1 MCSIQIHEIKKHNKY
16 LVVKEWFYN
25 YFQQMFESY
34 YLHKNINKE
43 KLIKAPF
50 NNEDGKFVEN
60 QLLFWEVRRWDK

>member
-1 MCSIQIHEIKKHNKY
+1 
-16 LVVKEWFYN
+16 
-25 YFQQMFESY
+25 MFESY

-60 QLLFWEVRRWDK
+60 QLLF